1 MMDVDLA
8 SSAYLWHC
16 SRHIWLCLDFRKCRQ
31 DEVEGGEWGEEKAR
45 LGYLQH
51 SFSCIVFETRCD
63 VVDICVSRCLR
74 FEASKMQ
81 MKQNTLYR

>member
-1 MMDVDLA
+1 VHT
-8 SSAYLWHC
+8 YG
-16 SRHIWLCLDFRKCRQ
+16 IVQ
-31 DEVEGGEWGEEKAR
+31 DIFGCALIFESVGKTRLRGESGGEKKRE

-74 FEASKMQ
+74 FEASKLQ